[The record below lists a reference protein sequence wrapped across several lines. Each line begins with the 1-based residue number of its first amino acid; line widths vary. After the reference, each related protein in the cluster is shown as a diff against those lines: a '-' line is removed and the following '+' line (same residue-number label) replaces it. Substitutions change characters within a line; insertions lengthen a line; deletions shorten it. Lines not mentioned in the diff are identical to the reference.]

1 MQPLESWGRY
11 PAARQAAVPVAWRT
25 DLLPRVHGSV
35 LPFGRG
41 RSYGDCCLN
50 DGGTLLETS
59 RLDRFIEFDPERGV
73 LRCEAGVRLAE
84 VLGLVVPRGWVVPVV
99 PGTQFVSVGG
109 AIANDIHGKN
119 HVRVG
124 TFGRHVL
131 RLELLRS
138 SGERMVC
145 SRTENPEL
153 FAATVAGLGL
163 TGLITWAELQLRA
176 VQGPFIDSDTV
187 PFRDLDQFFAL
198 DAESA
203 DRSEYTM
210 AWVDCRPGGLRG
222 LYFRGEH
229 STRPGK
235 VPPAREP
242 RSLPLDFPR
251 FTVSAPTMAA
261 FNWLYNAGGRL
272 RSGSRQIRYGTFFF
286 PLDGLGRWNRLY
298 GKRGMLQF
306 QCVVP
311 DRTAVR
317 ALLDRIA
324 ASRSRSIFPTA
335 GRPSSRCSRRSK
347 TSCTRPGGPSIQRR
361 MRACRRAASRP
372 RTPAWPSSRSISI
385 RPSPLRSG
393 EGSGPDDP
401 RPGARRHLGH
411 RAGGGAPVR
420 RARSGAVPGGAQP
433 GALGRGGRRLARA
446 WRPGGDRGR
455 GPGRSGE
462 TRRPPRARRAAR
474 GRLPGVRHPGRCA
487 RDRKERRSRRGGAA
501 HEPPGARRAAHP
513 RCSAAGGAAERLH
526 RRAGVGGRRSRPREQ
541 RRVRGRESGAGR
553 LPLGPAQPP
562 VSVGRTGG
570 DDQAGPGG
578 HADDRPPAE
587 EPALQL
593 AGPGSARR
601 AARGRA
607 GTRRRLHAVVVAA
620 GDARD
625 PAPPRAGVQEA
636 LAVTPAAW

>member
-25 DLLPRVHGSV
+25 DPLPRVHGSV

-84 VLGLVVPRGWVVPVV
+84 VLGLVVPRGWFVPVV

-324 ASRSRSIFPTA
+324 ASGARSSLGVLKSF
-335 GRPSSRCSRRSK
+335 GDV
-347 TSCTRPGGPSIQRR
+347 
-361 MRACRRAASRP
+361 
-372 RTPAWPSSRSISI
+372 
-385 RPSPLRSG
+385 PSPGMLSF
-393 EGSGPDDP
+393 P
-401 RPGARRHLGH
+401 RPGFTL
-411 RAGGGAPVR
+411 
-420 RARSGAVPGGAQP
+420 
-433 GALGRGGRRLARA
+433 ALDFPNRG
-446 WRPGGDRGR
+446 
-455 GPGRSGE
+455 
-462 TRRPPRARRAAR
+462 
-474 GRLPGVRHPGRCA
+474 
-487 RDRKERRSRRGGAA
+487 
-501 HEPPGARRAAHP
+501 EPLFALLESLEDIVHQ
-513 RCSAAGGAAERLH
+513 AGGAIYPAKDARMSPRSFEAAYPRLAEFEKHLDP
-526 RRAGVGGRRSRPREQ
+526 AFSSSFW
-541 RRVRGRESGAGR
+541 RRVRAG
-553 LPLGPAQPP
+553 
-562 VSVGRTGG
+562 
-570 DDQAGPGG
+570 
-578 HADDRPPAE
+578 
-587 EPALQL
+587 
-593 AGPGSARR
+593 
-601 AARGRA
+601 
-607 GTRRRLHAVVVAA
+607 
-620 GDARD
+620 
-625 PAPPRAGVQEA
+625 
-636 LAVTPAAW
+636 